1 MDGNRIKLK
10 AMSLEE
16 LLIVLAITGVLTLV
30 IMDAWRMMNDIS
42 RRVLRGTDAGVEVF
56 DSLARG
62 SGFIQ
67 EELDRERLDS
77 LMTMQNDNE
86 KADE

>member
-1 MDGNRIKLK
+1 MRLK

-16 LLIVLAITGVLTLV
+16 LLIVLALTGVLTLV
-30 IMDAWRMMNDIS
+30 IMDAWRMMNDVS
-42 RRVLRGTDAGVEVF
+42 RRVLRGMDTGVVVF

-67 EELDRERLDS
+67 EELDREWLDS
-77 LMTMQNDNE
+77 LMTIQNDNE